1 MKIQN
6 VKGGYDFLPKEQKIR
21 NYINEILK
29 TTFEEFGYQ
38 PIETPIL
45 CYLDMLVDKYD
56 ENNDLLKEIYK
67 LTDQGDRKLGL
78 RYDLTVPFA
87 KFIALNKNNISF
99 PFKRYEIAKVFRDG
113 PVKVGRDREF
123 TQCDAD
129 VVGISGELVEAELLS
144 LYISAFKRLGID
156 IIIKYNNRNLM
167 RGLISEVGIED
178 SKISS
183 VITIIDKMNKITEA
197 ELVKYLVDLGIE
209 EIKVSKTNVLV
220 KTRLNHTPEEDF
232 EQDDIVQKRKGECEH
247 ACVCRLLEYQ
257 GVNSDNA
264 GGIRSQL
271 KTVTPNNSTL
281 KIDAT
286 QIIKDMENLKENAK
300 IWQETGSVHVAQLIY
315 KNKSI
320 IREDVSRH
328 VAVDKVIGAAFKS
341 GYDLT
346 QSYITYSGRMPA
358 DMIIKVIRVGI
369 PIIISNAAPAASG
382 YEIAKKGNIT
392 MVGFVRNN
400 RFNLY
405 SAPQRINLEK

>member
-1 MKIQN
+1 MEFIKTIDAIKWKDGN
-6 VKGGYDFLPKEQKIR
+6 YEKTEEKTVEDEYAYLFIDCLPPRKFSVYPKNLDDFAIGY
-21 NYINEILK
+21 
-29 TTFEEFGYQ
+29 
-38 PIETPIL
+38 
-45 CYLDMLVDKYD
+45 C
-56 ENNDLLKEIYK
+56 
-67 LTDQGDRKLGL
+67 LG
-78 RYDLTVPFA
+78 
-87 KFIALNKNNISF
+87 
-99 PFKRYEIAKVFRDG
+99 E
-113 PVKVGRDREF
+113 
-123 TQCDAD
+123 
-129 VVGISGELVEAELLS
+129 
-144 LYISAFKRLGID
+144 
-156 IIIKYNNRNLM
+156 
-167 RGLISEVGIED
+167 GLIKTNED
-178 SKISS
+178 
-183 VITIIDKMNKITEA
+183 
-197 ELVKYLVDLGIE
+197 IE

-220 KTRLNHTPEEDF
+220 KTRLNHTSEEDF
-232 EQDDIVQKRKGECEH
+232 EQDDIVQKRKGECEY

-358 DMIIKVIRVGI
+358 DMLIKVIRVGI
-369 PIIISNAAPAASG
+369 PIIISNATPAASG

>member
-1 MKIQN
+1 MQLNGKMEIMKKQKKKTVEDKYAYLFIDCLPPRKFSVYPKN
-6 VKGGYDFLPKEQKIR
+6 LDEFAIGYCLGEGLIK
-21 NYINEILK
+21 INE
-29 TTFEEFGYQ
+29 
-38 PIETPIL
+38 
-45 CYLDMLVDKYD
+45 D
-56 ENNDLLKEIYK
+56 
-67 LTDQGDRKLGL
+67 
-78 RYDLTVPFA
+78 
-87 KFIALNKNNISF
+87 
-99 PFKRYEIAKVFRDG
+99 
-113 PVKVGRDREF
+113 
-123 TQCDAD
+123 
-129 VVGISGELVEAELLS
+129 
-144 LYISAFKRLGID
+144 
-156 IIIKYNNRNLM
+156 
-167 RGLISEVGIED
+167 
-178 SKISS
+178 
-183 VITIIDKMNKITEA
+183 
-197 ELVKYLVDLGIE
+197 IE

-232 EQDDIVQKRKGECEH
+232 EQNEIIQKRKGECEH

-264 GGIRSQL
+264 GGIRTQL

-358 DMIIKVIRVGI
+358 DMLIKVIRVGI

-392 MVGFVRNN
+392 MIGFVRNN

>member
-1 MKIQN
+1 MEFIKTIDAIKWKDGN
-6 VKGGYDFLPKEQKIR
+6 YEKTEEKTVEDEYAYLFIDCLPPRKFSVYPKNLDDFAIGY
-21 NYINEILK
+21 
-29 TTFEEFGYQ
+29 
-38 PIETPIL
+38 
-45 CYLDMLVDKYD
+45 C
-56 ENNDLLKEIYK
+56 
-67 LTDQGDRKLGL
+67 LG
-78 RYDLTVPFA
+78 
-87 KFIALNKNNISF
+87 
-99 PFKRYEIAKVFRDG
+99 E
-113 PVKVGRDREF
+113 
-123 TQCDAD
+123 
-129 VVGISGELVEAELLS
+129 
-144 LYISAFKRLGID
+144 
-156 IIIKYNNRNLM
+156 
-167 RGLISEVGIED
+167 GLIKTNED
-178 SKISS
+178 
-183 VITIIDKMNKITEA
+183 
-197 ELVKYLVDLGIE
+197 IE

-220 KTRLNHTPEEDF
+220 KTRLNHTSEEDF
-232 EQDDIVQKRKGECEH
+232 EQDDIVQKRKGKCEH

-257 GVNSDNA
+257 GINSDNA
-264 GGIRSQL
+264 GGIRTQL

-286 QIIKDMENLKENAK
+286 QIIKDIDNLKENAK
-300 IWQETGSVHVAQLIY
+300 IWQDTGSVHVAQLIY

-358 DMIIKVIRVGI
+358 DMLIKVIRVGI

>member
-1 MKIQN
+1 MEFIKTIDAIKWKDGN
-6 VKGGYDFLPKEQKIR
+6 YEKTEEKTVEDEYAYLFIDCLPSRKFSVYPKNLDDFAIGY
-21 NYINEILK
+21 
-29 TTFEEFGYQ
+29 
-38 PIETPIL
+38 
-45 CYLDMLVDKYD
+45 C
-56 ENNDLLKEIYK
+56 
-67 LTDQGDRKLGL
+67 LG
-78 RYDLTVPFA
+78 
-87 KFIALNKNNISF
+87 
-99 PFKRYEIAKVFRDG
+99 E
-113 PVKVGRDREF
+113 
-123 TQCDAD
+123 
-129 VVGISGELVEAELLS
+129 
-144 LYISAFKRLGID
+144 
-156 IIIKYNNRNLM
+156 
-167 RGLISEVGIED
+167 GLIKTNED
-178 SKISS
+178 
-183 VITIIDKMNKITEA
+183 
-197 ELVKYLVDLGIE
+197 IE

-232 EQDDIVQKRKGECEH
+232 EQNEIIQKRKGNCEH
-247 ACVCRLLEYQ
+247 TYVCRLLEYQ

-264 GGIRSQL
+264 GGIRTQL

-286 QIIKDMENLKENAK
+286 QIIKDMDNLKENAK
-300 IWQETGSVHVAQLIY
+300 IWQKTGSVHVAQIIY

-341 GYDLT
+341 EYDLT

-358 DMIIKVIRVGI
+358 DMLIKVIRVGI

>member
-1 MKIQN
+1 MEFIKTIDAIKWKDGN
-6 VKGGYDFLPKEQKIR
+6 YEKTEEKTVEDEYAYLFIDCLPPRKFSVYPKNLDDFAIGY
-21 NYINEILK
+21 
-29 TTFEEFGYQ
+29 
-38 PIETPIL
+38 
-45 CYLDMLVDKYD
+45 C
-56 ENNDLLKEIYK
+56 
-67 LTDQGDRKLGL
+67 LG
-78 RYDLTVPFA
+78 
-87 KFIALNKNNISF
+87 
-99 PFKRYEIAKVFRDG
+99 E
-113 PVKVGRDREF
+113 
-123 TQCDAD
+123 
-129 VVGISGELVEAELLS
+129 
-144 LYISAFKRLGID
+144 
-156 IIIKYNNRNLM
+156 
-167 RGLISEVGIED
+167 GLIKTNED
-178 SKISS
+178 
-183 VITIIDKMNKITEA
+183 
-197 ELVKYLVDLGIE
+197 IE

-247 ACVCRLLEYQ
+247 AYVCRLLEYQ

-286 QIIKDMENLKENAK
+286 QIIKDMDNLKENAK
-300 IWQETGSVHVAQLIY
+300 IWQDTGSVHVAQLIY

-358 DMIIKVIRVGI
+358 DMLIKVIRVGI

>member
-1 MKIQN
+1 MEFIKTIDAIKWKDGN
-6 VKGGYDFLPKEQKIR
+6 YEKTEEKTVEDEYAYLFIDCLPPRKFSVYPKNLDDFAIGY
-21 NYINEILK
+21 
-29 TTFEEFGYQ
+29 
-38 PIETPIL
+38 
-45 CYLDMLVDKYD
+45 C
-56 ENNDLLKEIYK
+56 
-67 LTDQGDRKLGL
+67 LG
-78 RYDLTVPFA
+78 
-87 KFIALNKNNISF
+87 
-99 PFKRYEIAKVFRDG
+99 E
-113 PVKVGRDREF
+113 
-123 TQCDAD
+123 
-129 VVGISGELVEAELLS
+129 
-144 LYISAFKRLGID
+144 
-156 IIIKYNNRNLM
+156 
-167 RGLISEVGIED
+167 GLIKTNED
-178 SKISS
+178 
-183 VITIIDKMNKITEA
+183 
-197 ELVKYLVDLGIE
+197 IE

-220 KTRLNHTPEEDF
+220 KTRLNHTSEEDF
-232 EQDDIVQKRKGECEH
+232 EQDDIVQKRKGECAH

-358 DMIIKVIRVGI
+358 DMLIKVIRVGI

>member
-1 MKIQN
+1 MQLNGKMEIMKKQKKKTVEDEYAYLFIDCLPPRKFSVYPKN
-6 VKGGYDFLPKEQKIR
+6 LDDFAIGY
-21 NYINEILK
+21 
-29 TTFEEFGYQ
+29 
-38 PIETPIL
+38 
-45 CYLDMLVDKYD
+45 C
-56 ENNDLLKEIYK
+56 
-67 LTDQGDRKLGL
+67 LG
-78 RYDLTVPFA
+78 
-87 KFIALNKNNISF
+87 
-99 PFKRYEIAKVFRDG
+99 E
-113 PVKVGRDREF
+113 
-123 TQCDAD
+123 
-129 VVGISGELVEAELLS
+129 
-144 LYISAFKRLGID
+144 
-156 IIIKYNNRNLM
+156 
-167 RGLISEVGIED
+167 GLIKTNED
-178 SKISS
+178 
-183 VITIIDKMNKITEA
+183 
-197 ELVKYLVDLGIE
+197 IE

-232 EQDDIVQKRKGECEH
+232 EQNEIIQKRKGNCEH
-247 ACVCRLLEYQ
+247 TYVCRLLEYQ

-328 VAVDKVIGAAFKS
+328 VAVDKVIGTAFKS

-358 DMIIKVIRVGI
+358 DMLIKVIRVGI

>member
-1 MKIQN
+1 MEFIKTIDAIKWKDGN
-6 VKGGYDFLPKEQKIR
+6 YEKTEEKTVEDEYAYLFIDCLPPRKFSVYPKNLDDFAIGY
-21 NYINEILK
+21 
-29 TTFEEFGYQ
+29 
-38 PIETPIL
+38 
-45 CYLDMLVDKYD
+45 C
-56 ENNDLLKEIYK
+56 
-67 LTDQGDRKLGL
+67 LG
-78 RYDLTVPFA
+78 
-87 KFIALNKNNISF
+87 
-99 PFKRYEIAKVFRDG
+99 E
-113 PVKVGRDREF
+113 
-123 TQCDAD
+123 
-129 VVGISGELVEAELLS
+129 
-144 LYISAFKRLGID
+144 
-156 IIIKYNNRNLM
+156 
-167 RGLISEVGIED
+167 GLIKTNED
-178 SKISS
+178 
-183 VITIIDKMNKITEA
+183 
-197 ELVKYLVDLGIE
+197 IE

-232 EQDDIVQKRKGECEH
+232 EQNEIIQKRKGNCEH
-247 ACVCRLLEYQ
+247 TYVCRLLEYQ

-264 GGIRSQL
+264 GGIRTQL

-358 DMIIKVIRVGI
+358 DMLIKVIRVGI

>member
-1 MKIQN
+1 MEFIKTIDAIKWKDGN
-6 VKGGYDFLPKEQKIR
+6 YEKTEEKTVEDEYAYLFIDCLPPRKFSVYPKNLDDFAIR
-21 NYINEILK
+21 Y
-29 TTFEEFGYQ
+29 
-38 PIETPIL
+38 
-45 CYLDMLVDKYD
+45 C
-56 ENNDLLKEIYK
+56 
-67 LTDQGDRKLGL
+67 LG
-78 RYDLTVPFA
+78 
-87 KFIALNKNNISF
+87 
-99 PFKRYEIAKVFRDG
+99 E
-113 PVKVGRDREF
+113 
-123 TQCDAD
+123 
-129 VVGISGELVEAELLS
+129 
-144 LYISAFKRLGID
+144 
-156 IIIKYNNRNLM
+156 
-167 RGLISEVGIED
+167 GLIKTNED
-178 SKISS
+178 
-183 VITIIDKMNKITEA
+183 
-197 ELVKYLVDLGIE
+197 IE
-209 EIKVSKTNVLV
+209 EIKVSNVLV
-220 KTRLNHTPEEDF
+220 KTRLNHTSEEDF

-286 QIIKDMENLKENAK
+286 QIIKDMDNLKENAK

>member
-1 MKIQN
+1 MEFIKTIDAIKWKDGN
-6 VKGGYDFLPKEQKIR
+6 YEKTEEKTVEDRYAYLFIDCLPPRKFSVYPKNLDEFAIGYCLGEGLIK
-21 NYINEILK
+21 INE
-29 TTFEEFGYQ
+29 
-38 PIETPIL
+38 
-45 CYLDMLVDKYD
+45 D
-56 ENNDLLKEIYK
+56 
-67 LTDQGDRKLGL
+67 
-78 RYDLTVPFA
+78 
-87 KFIALNKNNISF
+87 
-99 PFKRYEIAKVFRDG
+99 
-113 PVKVGRDREF
+113 
-123 TQCDAD
+123 
-129 VVGISGELVEAELLS
+129 
-144 LYISAFKRLGID
+144 
-156 IIIKYNNRNLM
+156 
-167 RGLISEVGIED
+167 
-178 SKISS
+178 
-183 VITIIDKMNKITEA
+183 
-197 ELVKYLVDLGIE
+197 IE

-220 KTRLNHTPEEDF
+220 KTRLNHTSEEDF

-264 GGIRSQL
+264 GGIRTQL

-286 QIIKDMENLKENAK
+286 QIIKDIDNLKENAK

-358 DMIIKVIRVGI
+358 DMLIKVIRVGI

-392 MVGFVRNN
+392 MVGFVKNN

>member
-1 MKIQN
+1 MEFIKTIDAIKWKDGN
-6 VKGGYDFLPKEQKIR
+6 YEKTEEKTVEDEYAYLFIDCLPPRKFSVYPKNLDEFAIGYCLGEGLIK
-21 NYINEILK
+21 INE
-29 TTFEEFGYQ
+29 
-38 PIETPIL
+38 
-45 CYLDMLVDKYD
+45 D
-56 ENNDLLKEIYK
+56 
-67 LTDQGDRKLGL
+67 
-78 RYDLTVPFA
+78 
-87 KFIALNKNNISF
+87 
-99 PFKRYEIAKVFRDG
+99 
-113 PVKVGRDREF
+113 
-123 TQCDAD
+123 
-129 VVGISGELVEAELLS
+129 
-144 LYISAFKRLGID
+144 
-156 IIIKYNNRNLM
+156 
-167 RGLISEVGIED
+167 
-178 SKISS
+178 
-183 VITIIDKMNKITEA
+183 
-197 ELVKYLVDLGIE
+197 IE

-264 GGIRSQL
+264 WGIRSQL

-286 QIIKDMENLKENAK
+286 QIIKDIDNLKENAK
-300 IWQETGSVHVAQLIY
+300 IWQDTGSVHVAQLIY

-346 QSYITYSGRMPA
+346 QSYITYSGRTPA
-358 DMIIKVIRVGI
+358 DMLIKVIRVGI

-382 YEIAKKGNIT
+382 YEITKKGNIT

>member
-1 MKIQN
+1 MEFIKTIDAIKWKDGN
-6 VKGGYDFLPKEQKIR
+6 YEKTEEKTVEDEYAYLFIDCLPPRKFSVYPKNLDDFAIGY
-21 NYINEILK
+21 
-29 TTFEEFGYQ
+29 
-38 PIETPIL
+38 
-45 CYLDMLVDKYD
+45 C
-56 ENNDLLKEIYK
+56 
-67 LTDQGDRKLGL
+67 LG
-78 RYDLTVPFA
+78 
-87 KFIALNKNNISF
+87 
-99 PFKRYEIAKVFRDG
+99 E
-113 PVKVGRDREF
+113 
-123 TQCDAD
+123 
-129 VVGISGELVEAELLS
+129 
-144 LYISAFKRLGID
+144 
-156 IIIKYNNRNLM
+156 
-167 RGLISEVGIED
+167 GLIKTNED
-178 SKISS
+178 
-183 VITIIDKMNKITEA
+183 
-197 ELVKYLVDLGIE
+197 IE

-232 EQDDIVQKRKGECEH
+232 EQNEIIQKRKGNCEH
-247 ACVCRLLEYQ
+247 TYVCRLLEYQ

-264 GGIRSQL
+264 GGIRTQL

-300 IWQETGSVHVAQLIY
+300 IWQKTGSVHVAQIIY

-341 GYDLT
+341 EYDLT
-346 QSYITYSGRMPA
+346 QSYITYSGRIPA
-358 DMIIKVIRVGI
+358 DMLIKVIRVGI

-405 SAPQRINLEK
+405 STPQRINLEK

>member
-1 MKIQN
+1 MEFIKTIDAIKWKDGN
-6 VKGGYDFLPKEQKIR
+6 YEKTEEKTVEDEYAYLFIDCLPPRKFSVYPKNLDDFAIGY
-21 NYINEILK
+21 
-29 TTFEEFGYQ
+29 
-38 PIETPIL
+38 
-45 CYLDMLVDKYD
+45 C
-56 ENNDLLKEIYK
+56 
-67 LTDQGDRKLGL
+67 LG
-78 RYDLTVPFA
+78 
-87 KFIALNKNNISF
+87 
-99 PFKRYEIAKVFRDG
+99 E
-113 PVKVGRDREF
+113 
-123 TQCDAD
+123 
-129 VVGISGELVEAELLS
+129 
-144 LYISAFKRLGID
+144 
-156 IIIKYNNRNLM
+156 
-167 RGLISEVGIED
+167 GLIKTNED
-178 SKISS
+178 
-183 VITIIDKMNKITEA
+183 
-197 ELVKYLVDLGIE
+197 IE

-220 KTRLNHTPEEDF
+220 KTRLNHTSEEDF

-247 ACVCRLLEYQ
+247 AYVCRLLEYQ

-286 QIIKDMENLKENAK
+286 QIIKDMDNLKENAK
-300 IWQETGSVHVAQLIY
+300 IWQDTGSVHVAQLIY

-358 DMIIKVIRVGI
+358 DMLIKVIRVGI

>member
-1 MKIQN
+1 MEFIKTIDAIKWKDGN
-6 VKGGYDFLPKEQKIR
+6 YEKTEEKTVEDEYAYLFIDCLPPRKFSVYPKNLDEFAIR
-21 NYINEILK
+21 YCLGEGLIKINE
-29 TTFEEFGYQ
+29 
-38 PIETPIL
+38 
-45 CYLDMLVDKYD
+45 D
-56 ENNDLLKEIYK
+56 
-67 LTDQGDRKLGL
+67 
-78 RYDLTVPFA
+78 
-87 KFIALNKNNISF
+87 
-99 PFKRYEIAKVFRDG
+99 
-113 PVKVGRDREF
+113 
-123 TQCDAD
+123 
-129 VVGISGELVEAELLS
+129 
-144 LYISAFKRLGID
+144 
-156 IIIKYNNRNLM
+156 
-167 RGLISEVGIED
+167 
-178 SKISS
+178 
-183 VITIIDKMNKITEA
+183 
-197 ELVKYLVDLGIE
+197 IE

-264 GGIRSQL
+264 GGIRTQL

-286 QIIKDMENLKENAK
+286 QIIKDIDNLKENAK

-358 DMIIKVIRVGI
+358 DMLIKVIRVGI

-392 MVGFVRNN
+392 MVGFVKNN

-405 SAPQRINLEK
+405 SAPQRINLENKIIVFR

>member
-1 MKIQN
+1 MEFIKTIDAIKWKDGN
-6 VKGGYDFLPKEQKIR
+6 YEKTEEKTVEDEYAYLFIDCLPPRKFSVYPKNLDDFAIGY
-21 NYINEILK
+21 
-29 TTFEEFGYQ
+29 
-38 PIETPIL
+38 
-45 CYLDMLVDKYD
+45 C
-56 ENNDLLKEIYK
+56 
-67 LTDQGDRKLGL
+67 LG
-78 RYDLTVPFA
+78 
-87 KFIALNKNNISF
+87 
-99 PFKRYEIAKVFRDG
+99 E
-113 PVKVGRDREF
+113 
-123 TQCDAD
+123 
-129 VVGISGELVEAELLS
+129 
-144 LYISAFKRLGID
+144 
-156 IIIKYNNRNLM
+156 
-167 RGLISEVGIED
+167 GLIKTNED
-178 SKISS
+178 
-183 VITIIDKMNKITEA
+183 
-197 ELVKYLVDLGIE
+197 IE

-220 KTRLNHTPEEDF
+220 KTRLNHTSEEDF
-232 EQDDIVQKRKGECEH
+232 EQDDIVQKRKGECKH

-264 GGIRSQL
+264 GGIRTQL
-271 KTVTPNNSTL
+271 KTVPPNNSTL

-286 QIIKDMENLKENAK
+286 QIIKDMDNLKENAK
-300 IWQETGSVHVAQLIY
+300 IWQDTGSVHVAQLIY

-346 QSYITYSGRMPA
+346 QSYITYSGRIPA
-358 DMIIKVIRVGI
+358 DMLIKVIRVGI

>member
-1 MKIQN
+1 MEFIKKIDAIKWKDGN
-6 VKGGYDFLPKEQKIR
+6 YEKTEEKTVEDEYAYLFIDCLPPRKFSVYPKNLDDFAIGY
-21 NYINEILK
+21 
-29 TTFEEFGYQ
+29 
-38 PIETPIL
+38 
-45 CYLDMLVDKYD
+45 C
-56 ENNDLLKEIYK
+56 
-67 LTDQGDRKLGL
+67 LG
-78 RYDLTVPFA
+78 
-87 KFIALNKNNISF
+87 
-99 PFKRYEIAKVFRDG
+99 E
-113 PVKVGRDREF
+113 
-123 TQCDAD
+123 
-129 VVGISGELVEAELLS
+129 
-144 LYISAFKRLGID
+144 
-156 IIIKYNNRNLM
+156 
-167 RGLISEVGIED
+167 GLIKTNED
-178 SKISS
+178 
-183 VITIIDKMNKITEA
+183 
-197 ELVKYLVDLGIE
+197 IE

-232 EQDDIVQKRKGECEH
+232 EQNEIIQKRKGNCEH
-247 ACVCRLLEYQ
+247 TYVCRLLEYQ

-264 GGIRSQL
+264 GGIRTQL

-358 DMIIKVIRVGI
+358 DMLIKVIRVGI

>member
-6 VKGGYDFLPKEQKIR
+6 VKGGYDFLPKEQRIR
-21 NYINEILK
+21 NYINNILK
-29 TTFEEFGYQ
+29 ETFEKYGYYNV
-38 PIETPIL
+38 ETPIL
-45 CYLDMLVDKYD
+45 CYYDMLADKYD

-87 KFIALNKNNISF
+87 KFIALNKNNICF

-232 EQDDIVQKRKGECEH
+232 EQNEIIQKRKGDCEH

-300 IWQETGSVHVAQLIY
+300 IWQDTGSVHVAQLIY

-358 DMIIKVIRVGI
+358 DMLIKVIRVGI

>member
-1 MKIQN
+1 MEFIKTIDAIKWKDGN
-6 VKGGYDFLPKEQKIR
+6 YEKTEEKTVEDEYAYLFIDCLPPRKFSVYPKNLDDFAIGY
-21 NYINEILK
+21 
-29 TTFEEFGYQ
+29 
-38 PIETPIL
+38 
-45 CYLDMLVDKYD
+45 C
-56 ENNDLLKEIYK
+56 
-67 LTDQGDRKLGL
+67 LG
-78 RYDLTVPFA
+78 
-87 KFIALNKNNISF
+87 
-99 PFKRYEIAKVFRDG
+99 E
-113 PVKVGRDREF
+113 
-123 TQCDAD
+123 
-129 VVGISGELVEAELLS
+129 
-144 LYISAFKRLGID
+144 
-156 IIIKYNNRNLM
+156 
-167 RGLISEVGIED
+167 GLIKTNED
-178 SKISS
+178 
-183 VITIIDKMNKITEA
+183 
-197 ELVKYLVDLGIE
+197 IE

-232 EQDDIVQKRKGECEH
+232 EQNEIIQKRKGNCEH
-247 ACVCRLLEYQ
+247 TYVCRLLEYQ

-264 GGIRSQL
+264 GGIRTQL

-286 QIIKDMENLKENAK
+286 QIIKDMDNLKENAK
-300 IWQETGSVHVAQLIY
+300 IWQKTGSVHVAQIIY

-341 GYDLT
+341 EYDLT

-358 DMIIKVIRVGI
+358 DMLIKVIRVGI

-405 SAPQRINLEK
+405 STPQRINLEK

>member
-1 MKIQN
+1 MEFIKTIDAIKWKDGN
-6 VKGGYDFLPKEQKIR
+6 YEKTEEKTVEDEYAYLFIDCLPPRKFSVYPKNLDDFAIGY
-21 NYINEILK
+21 
-29 TTFEEFGYQ
+29 
-38 PIETPIL
+38 
-45 CYLDMLVDKYD
+45 C
-56 ENNDLLKEIYK
+56 
-67 LTDQGDRKLGL
+67 LG
-78 RYDLTVPFA
+78 
-87 KFIALNKNNISF
+87 
-99 PFKRYEIAKVFRDG
+99 E
-113 PVKVGRDREF
+113 
-123 TQCDAD
+123 
-129 VVGISGELVEAELLS
+129 
-144 LYISAFKRLGID
+144 
-156 IIIKYNNRNLM
+156 
-167 RGLISEVGIED
+167 GLIKTNED
-178 SKISS
+178 
-183 VITIIDKMNKITEA
+183 
-197 ELVKYLVDLGIE
+197 IE

-232 EQDDIVQKRKGECEH
+232 EQYDIVQKRKGECEH
-247 ACVCRLLEYQ
+247 ACVFRLLEYQ

-286 QIIKDMENLKENAK
+286 QIIKDMDNLKENAK
-300 IWQETGSVHVAQLIY
+300 IWQDTGSVHVAQLIY

-358 DMIIKVIRVGI
+358 DMLIKVIRVGI

>member
-1 MKIQN
+1 MEFIKTIDAIKWKDGN
-6 VKGGYDFLPKEQKIR
+6 YEKTEEKTVEDEYAYLFIDCLPPRKFSVYPKNLDDFAIGY
-21 NYINEILK
+21 
-29 TTFEEFGYQ
+29 
-38 PIETPIL
+38 
-45 CYLDMLVDKYD
+45 C
-56 ENNDLLKEIYK
+56 
-67 LTDQGDRKLGL
+67 LG
-78 RYDLTVPFA
+78 
-87 KFIALNKNNISF
+87 
-99 PFKRYEIAKVFRDG
+99 E
-113 PVKVGRDREF
+113 
-123 TQCDAD
+123 
-129 VVGISGELVEAELLS
+129 
-144 LYISAFKRLGID
+144 
-156 IIIKYNNRNLM
+156 
-167 RGLISEVGIED
+167 GLIKTNED
-178 SKISS
+178 
-183 VITIIDKMNKITEA
+183 
-197 ELVKYLVDLGIE
+197 IE

-220 KTRLNHTPEEDF
+220 KTRLNHTSEEDF

-300 IWQETGSVHVAQLIY
+300 IWQETSSVHVAQLIY

-358 DMIIKVIRVGI
+358 DMLIKVIRVGI
-369 PIIISNAAPAASG
+369 PIIISNATPAASG
-382 YEIAKKGNIT
+382 YEIAKK
-392 MVGFVRNN
+392 RQYNN
-400 RFNLY
+400 GWFC
-405 SAPQRINLEK
+405 